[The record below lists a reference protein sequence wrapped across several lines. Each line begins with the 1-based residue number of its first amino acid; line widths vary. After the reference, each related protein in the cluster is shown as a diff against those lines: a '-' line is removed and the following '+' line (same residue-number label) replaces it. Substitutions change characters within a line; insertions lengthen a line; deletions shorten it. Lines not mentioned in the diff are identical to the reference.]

1 MNAKNEITVGA
12 ILRTLPKTAAA
23 SLTHSENDDHN
34 YIERTITETAM
45 QDCLVKFYGFE
56 RLDGWTV
63 RDSALE
69 LLAGDQPSLHLTYTE
84 D

>member
-12 ILRTLPKTAAA
+12 ILRTLPKTAAI

-45 QDCLVKFYGFE
+45 QDCFVKFYGLE
-56 RLDGWTV
+56 RLDGWKV
-63 RDSALE
+63 EESALE
-69 LLAGDQPSLHLTYTE
+69 IQTGDQPTLHLTYTE